1 MIQFGKYDRKCK
13 FVNLGAT
20 EDGAGGYIPE
30 RTTFLETF
38 CRTVQMSGSSY
49 LEQAQLGLPKT
60 YKLAIQYRAGFNPD
74 VNVILE
80 YDGFDHMIK
89 SVELNNERQRKEWIM
104 TIVRTKPPQINALDG
119 LPEPL
124 EAELT

>member
-13 FVNLGAT
+13 FVNLGAV

-30 RTTFLETF
+30 RNTFLETF
-38 CRTVQMSGSSY
+38 CRTVQMSGSND

-60 YKLAIQYRAGFNPD
+60 YKLAIQYRSGFEPD

-89 SVELNNERQRKEWIM
+89 SVELNAERQRKEWIM
-104 TIVRTKPPQINALDG
+104 TIVRTKPPQVDACTG
-119 LPEPL
+119 LPLPL
-124 EAELT
+124 EFELS